1 MPSPKSEHAG
11 SEKNGS
17 DQEATDQ
24 ANAGDSQ
31 TPDNQASRNRSPK
44 PPGATNRLKSAFIDL
59 MLNWPKLILTGFLIL
74 VALLGWQSRNF
85 EIDASPDTLLTQ
97 GNELYI
103 QTQDVNQRYA
113 PQEFLLLTYEPT
125 AHPLYSEQ
133 TFDNVRAL
141 TDAVQAMERVESV
154 RNMLNVPL
162 FANVDTVRD
171 VSGDLEDMT
180 INAGEFTIEQI
191 QQEFADHPVY
201 EDLLVNSEQTATA
214 LQILFRSDERLQEI
228 NGRINDLNSASVE
241 RTLSDEEEQERQSLV
256 DEREPLE
263 KALEET
269 RIEEIDQLRAIAAEY
284 ADEAN
289 IRLGGVHVIAYQLVE
304 IISNDLT
311 VFGAAIALMICLVL
325 LILFRSVRW
334 ILIPVVCCICSV
346 LPTIGLFALLG
357 MKATVISANFIAL
370 QLILTLAIV
379 IHLIVQY
386 RQFAEG
392 DNSLTQ
398 RELVRATLQEKM
410 GPCFFAGITTSVGF
424 AALIFSGIQPVISF
438 GWMMITAM
446 AVSIVVS
453 LILFPVLIELLP
465 REKVRKDLSPLTGLV
480 KLFQAMVLRFR
491 AVVIVLCLLILG
503 VGVSGAMQL
512 SVENSFI
519 NYFKPSTQIYQE
531 LAYIDQEFGGTTP
544 LDVIYQLP
552 EQPDN
557 ADIVMTAG
565 SVLSMQ
571 QIQNRLERYEAT
583 GRILSPVNLTDL
595 AREVNNDRPLT
606 EYELTALYWMMDE
619 SFRDD
624 LIGSFFNEDDN
635 EVRFNIW
642 VEDLTEGLNRA
653 DLLQNV
659 KNDMSELGIDESEYQ
674 LTSLFMLYQDIMQKL
689 ADSQVTTLAIVYI
702 ALTLAFLLI
711 FKSLGVALVAIA
723 PNIMSTAA
731 IFGVMGWVGLPLD
744 LMTITIAAIVMG
756 IAVDDTIHYVHRY
769 LAELK
774 KEGDA
779 AEAVKR
785 SHATVGMAM
794 LYTSLLIGAGFSM
807 LAFSDFVPSVVF
819 GLLTALAMLLALL
832 ADLCLLPLL
841 LSRFIKPAAQQ

>member
-1 MPSPKSEHAG
+1 MPSPKSEQDVPSQDTARQDKSQQAEGIFSSLKAG
-11 SEKNGS
+11 
-17 DQEATDQ
+17 
-24 ANAGDSQ
+24 
-31 TPDNQASRNRSPK
+31 
-44 PPGATNRLKSAFIDL
+44 FIKL
-59 MLNWPKLILTGFLIL
+59 MLNWPGTILAGFLIL
-74 VALLGWQSRNF
+74 VAILGWQARHF

-125 AHPLYSEQ
+125 GHELYSET
-133 TFDNVRAL
+133 TFTSIRSL
-141 TDAVQAMERVESV
+141 TAAVLAMERVESV

-162 FANVDTVRD
+162 FANVDNVQD
-171 VSGDLEDMT
+171 VSGDLENMT
-180 INAGEFTIEQI
+180 INDGEFQMQQIEE
-191 QQEFADHPVY
+191 EFDDHPIY
-201 EDLLVNSEQTATA
+201 ADLLVNREQTAAA
-214 LQILFRSDERLQEI
+214 LQILFRTDARLQEL
-228 NGRINDLNSASVE
+228 NGRINALNSASVDRE
-241 RTLSDEEEQERQSLV
+241 LTQQEQQELETLSI
-256 DEREPLE
+256 EREPIE
-263 KALEET
+263 QALEQT
-269 RIEEIDQLRAIAAEY
+269 RIEEIDQLRALAAEY

-289 IRLGGVHVIAYQLVE
+289 IRLGGVHVIAYQLIE
-304 IISNDLT
+304 IISNDL
-311 VFGAAIALMICLVL
+311 VIFGAAIAVMICLVL
-325 LILFRSVRW
+325 LILFRSLRW

-346 LPTIGLFALLG
+346 LPTIGLLAMFG

-386 RQFAEG
+386 RQLAES
-392 DNSLTQ
+392 DNGLTQ
-398 RELVRATLQEKM
+398 RELVRATLDEKM

-424 AALIFSGIQPVISF
+424 ASLVFSGIQPVISF
-438 GWMMITAM
+438 GWMMIIAM
-446 AVSIVVS
+446 SVSIVVS
-453 LILFPVLIELLP
+453 LILFPVLIDLLP
-465 REKVRKDLSPLTGLV
+465 REKVRKDLSVLVALV
-480 KLFQAMVLRFR
+480 KGFR
-491 AVVIVLCLLILG
+491 ALVLKYQAVVWVLCLLILG
-503 VGVSGAMQL
+503 VGVSGAMRL

-531 LAYIDQEFGGTTP
+531 LAYIDQHFGGTTP
-544 LDVIYQLP
+544 LDIIYTLP
-552 EQPDN
+552 EQSGDP
-557 ADIVMTAG
+557 DIVMSAE

-571 QIQNRLERYEAT
+571 RIQNRLNRYDAT
-583 GRILSPVNLTDL
+583 GRILSPVNMTDL

-624 LIGSFFNEDDN
+624 LIGSFFDEDN
-635 EVRFNIW
+635 NQVRFNIW

-653 DLLQNV
+653 GLLQSV
-659 KNDMSELGIDESEYQ
+659 KNDMSELGIAESEYQ
-674 LTSLFMLYQDIMQKL
+674 LTNLFMLYQDIMQQL

-702 ALTLAFLLI
+702 ALTLTFMLI
-711 FKSLGVALVAIA
+711 FKSLTVALVAIA
-723 PNIMSTAA
+723 PNLLSTAA

-774 KEGDA
+774 KAGNA
-779 AEAVKR
+779 AEAVTR

-841 LSRFIKPAAQQ
+841 LSRFVTAGKSVAG

>member
-1 MPSPKSEHAG
+1 MPSPRSEQDALSQDPAG
-11 SEKNGS
+11 QGS
-17 DQEATDQ
+17 SQQSGGIFSSLQ
-24 ANAGDSQ
+24 AG
-31 TPDNQASRNRSPK
+31 
-44 PPGATNRLKSAFIDL
+44 FIEL
-59 MLNWPKLILTGFLIL
+59 MLNWPRTILAGFLIL
-74 VALLGWQSRNF
+74 VAILGWQARHF

-125 AHPLYSEQ
+125 AHELYSED
-133 TFDNVRAL
+133 TFTHVRAL
-141 TDAVQAMERVESV
+141 TEAVLAMERVESV

-162 FANVDTVRD
+162 FANVDDVQD
-171 VSGDLEDMT
+171 VSGDLENMT
-180 INAGEFTIEQI
+180 INDGEFRMQQIEE
-191 QQEFADHPVY
+191 EFADHPIY
-201 EDLLVNSEQTATA
+201 ADLLVNREQTATA
-214 LQILFRSDERLQEI
+214 LQILFRTDDRLQEL
-228 NGRINDLNSASVE
+228 NGRINALNSATVE
-241 RTLSDEEEQERQSLV
+241 RELTPEELQELDTLMA
-256 DEREPLE
+256 EREPLE
-263 KALEET
+263 QALERA
-269 RIEEIDQLRAIAAEY
+269 RIDEIDQLRALAAGY
-284 ADEAN
+284 ADEAS
-289 IRLGGVHVIAYQLVE
+289 IRLGGVHVIAYQLID
-304 IISNDLT
+304 IISNDL
-311 VFGAAIALMICLVL
+311 VIFGAAIAVMICLVL
-325 LILFRSVRW
+325 LILFRSLRW
-334 ILIPVVCCICSV
+334 ILIPVVCCVCSV
-346 LPTIGLFALLG
+346 LPTIGLLAMFD

-386 RQFAEG
+386 RQFADD
-392 DNSLTQ
+392 DNDLTQ
-398 RELVRATLQEKM
+398 RELVRATLDEKM

-424 AALIFSGIQPVISF
+424 ASLIFSGIQPVISF
-438 GWMMITAM
+438 GWMMIIAM
-446 AVSIVVS
+446 SVSIVVS
-453 LILFPVLIELLP
+453 LVLFPVLIDLLP
-465 REKVRKDLSPLTGLV
+465 REKVRKDLSVLVALV
-480 KLFQAMVLRFR
+480 KGFR
-491 AVVIVLCLLILG
+491 ALVLKYQAVVWVLCLLILG
-503 VGVSGAMQL
+503 VGVSGAMRL

-531 LAYIDQEFGGTTP
+531 LAYIDQQFGGTTP
-544 LDVIYQLP
+544 LDMIYTLP
-552 EQPDN
+552 EQSGDP
-557 ADIVMTAG
+557 DIVMSAE

-571 QIQNRLERYEAT
+571 RIQNRLNRYDAT
-583 GRILSPVNLTDL
+583 GRILSPVNMTDL

-624 LIGSFFNEDDN
+624 LIGSFFDEDN
-635 EVRFNIW
+635 NQVRFNIW

-653 DLLQNV
+653 ALLQSV
-659 KNDMSELGIDESEYQ
+659 KNDMSELGIAESEYE
-674 LTSLFMLYQDIMQKL
+674 LTNLFMLYQDIMQQL

-702 ALTLAFLLI
+702 ALTLTFMLI
-711 FKSLGVALVAIA
+711 FKSITVALVAIA
-723 PNIMSTAA
+723 PNLLSTAA

-774 KEGDA
+774 KAGDA
-779 AEAVKR
+779 AEAVTR

-841 LSRFIKPAAQQ
+841 LSRFVTAARVSGRMATP

>member
-1 MPSPKSEHAG
+1 MPLPG
-11 SEKNGS
+11 SEQDVHPQERSRQGS
-17 DQEATDQ
+17 SQHRDSPPPQGLFSGLQ
-24 ANAGDSQ
+24 AG
-31 TPDNQASRNRSPK
+31 
-44 PPGATNRLKSAFIDL
+44 FIDL
-59 MLNWPKLILTGFLIL
+59 MLSWPKTILAAFLIL
-74 VALLGWQSRNF
+74 VAALGWQARHF

-133 TFDNVRAL
+133 TFASVRAL
-141 TDAVQAMERVESV
+141 TESVLAMDRVESV

-162 FANVDTVRD
+162 FANVTNVQD
-171 VSGDLEDMT
+171 VSGDLDNMT
-180 INAGEFTIEQI
+180 INDGEFQMQQIED
-191 QQEFADHPVY
+191 EFADHPIY
-201 EDLLVNSEQTATA
+201 ADLLINREQTATA
-214 LQILFRSDERLQEI
+214 LQILFRTDERLQEL
-228 NGRINDLNSASVE
+228 NGRINTLNSASVE
-241 RTLSDEEEQERQSLV
+241 SDLTPEEQEELETLTA
-256 DEREPLE
+256 EREPLE
-263 KALEET
+263 KALEQT
-269 RIEEIDQLRAIAAEY
+269 RIEEIDQLRALAADY

-289 IRLGGVHVIAYQLVE
+289 IRLGGVHVIAYQLID
-304 IISNDLT
+304 IISNDL
-311 VFGAAIALMICLVL
+311 VIFGAAIAVMICLVL
-325 LILFRSVRW
+325 LILFRSMRW

-346 LPTIGLFALLG
+346 LPTIGLFAMFG

-386 RQFAEG
+386 RQFAEQ
-392 DNSLTQ
+392 DNDLTQ
-398 RELVRATLQEKM
+398 RELVRATLDEKM

-424 AALIFSGIQPVISF
+424 ASLIFSGIQPVISF
-438 GWMMITAM
+438 GWMMIIAM
-446 AVSIVVS
+446 ALSIVVS
-453 LILFPVLIELLP
+453 LILFPVLVELLP
-465 REKVRKDLSPLTGLV
+465 REKVRKDLSPLVALV
-480 KLFQAMVLRFR
+480 KGFR
-491 AVVIVLCLLILG
+491 ALVLKYQAVVAVLCLLILG
-503 VGVSGAMQL
+503 IGVSGALRL

-531 LAYIDQEFGGTTP
+531 LAYIDQSFGGTTP
-544 LDVIYQLP
+544 LDMIYTLP
-552 EQPDN
+552 DQPDDP
-557 ADIVMTAG
+557 DIVMSAD

-571 QIQNRLERYEAT
+571 RIQNRLARYDAT
-583 GRILSPVNLTDL
+583 GRILSPVNMTDL

-624 LIGSFFNEDDN
+624 LIGSFFDEDNN

-653 DLLQNV
+653 DLLQSV
-659 KNDMSELGIDESEYQ
+659 KDDMSELGIDEADYQ
-674 LTSLFMLYQDIMQKL
+674 LTNLFMLYQDIMQQL
-689 ADSQVTTLAIVYI
+689 ADSQITTLAIVYV
-702 ALTLAFLLI
+702 ALTLTFMLI
-711 FKSLGVALVAIA
+711 FKSLTVALVAIA
-723 PNIMSTAA
+723 PNLLSTAA
-731 IFGVMGWVGLPLD
+731 IFGVMGWAGLPLD

-774 KEGDA
+774 KSGDSD
-779 AEAVKR
+779 EAVTR

-794 LYTSLLIGAGFSM
+794 LYTSVLIGAGFSM

-841 LSRFIKPAAQQ
+841 LSRFVKATGSQ

>member
-1 MPSPKSEHAG
+1 MPSPG
-11 SEKNGS
+11 SEQDVHAQKPSAQDSSSHRDSPAEQGIFS
-17 DQEATDQ
+17 GFK
-24 ANAGDSQ
+24 AG
-31 TPDNQASRNRSPK
+31 
-44 PPGATNRLKSAFIDL
+44 FIEL
-59 MLNWPKLILTGFLIL
+59 MLNWPKTILAVFLML
-74 VALLGWQSRNF
+74 VAVLGWQARHF

-133 TFDNVRAL
+133 TFTSVRAL
-141 TDAVQAMERVESV
+141 TESVLAMDRVASV

-162 FANVDTVRD
+162 FANVNDVQD
-171 VSGDLEDMT
+171 VSGDLDNMT
-180 INAGEFTIEQI
+180 INDGEFQMQQIEE
-191 QQEFADHPVY
+191 EFADHPIY
-201 EDLLVNSEQTATA
+201 ADLLVNREQTATA
-214 LQILFRSDERLQEI
+214 LQILFRTDERLQEI
-228 NGRINDLNSASVE
+228 NGRINALTSASVDGE
-241 RTLSDEEEQERQSLV
+241 LSAEESEELEALIA
-256 DEREPLE
+256 EREPIEEQLE
-263 KALEET
+263 QT
-269 RIEEIDQLRAIAAEY
+269 RIEEIDQLRALAAEY
-284 ADEAN
+284 ANEAN
-289 IRLGGVHVIAYQLVE
+289 IRLGGVHVIAYQLIE
-304 IISNDLT
+304 IISNDLII
-311 VFGAAIALMICLVL
+311 FGAAIAVMICLVL
-325 LILFRSVRW
+325 LILFRSLRW

-346 LPTIGLFALLG
+346 LPTIGLFAMFG

-386 RQFAEG
+386 RQFAEQ
-392 DNSLTQ
+392 DNDLTQ
-398 RELVRATLQEKM
+398 RELVRATLAEKM
-410 GPCFFAGITTSVGF
+410 GPCFFAGVTTSVGF
-424 AALIFSGIQPVISF
+424 ASLIFSGIQPVISF
-438 GWMMITAM
+438 GWMMIIAM
-446 AVSIVVS
+446 GLSIVVS
-453 LILFPVLIELLP
+453 LILFPVLVELLP
-465 REKVRKDLSPLTGLV
+465 REKVRKDLSPLVALV
-480 KLFQAMVLRFR
+480 RGFR
-491 AVVIVLCLLILG
+491 ALVLKYQATVIVLCLVILG
-503 VGVSGAMQL
+503 VGVSGATRL

-531 LAYIDQEFGGTTP
+531 LAYIDQSFGGTTP
-544 LDVIYQLP
+544 LDMIYTLP
-552 EQPDN
+552 EQPGDP
-557 ADIVMTAG
+557 DIVMSAD

-571 QIQNRLERYEAT
+571 RIQNRLARYDAT
-583 GRILSPVNLTDL
+583 GRILSPVNMTDL
-595 AREVNNDRPLT
+595 ARDVNNDRPLT

-624 LIGSFFNEDDN
+624 LIGSFFDEDNN

-653 DLLQNV
+653 ELLQSI
-659 KNDMSELGIDESEYQ
+659 KTDMSELGIAENDYQ
-674 LTSLFMLYQDIMQKL
+674 LTNLFMLYQDIMQQL

-702 ALTLAFLLI
+702 ALTLTFMLI
-711 FKSLGVALVAIA
+711 FKSLTVALVAIA
-723 PNIMSTAA
+723 PNLLSTAA

-774 KEGDA
+774 SGNDA
-779 AEAVKR
+779 DEAVTR

-841 LSRFIKPAAQQ
+841 LCRFVKPAKPQ

>member
-1 MPSPKSEHAG
+1 MPSPG
-11 SEKNGS
+11 SEQDVNTQQSSRQGHSQHRDPSPAEGLFGGFK
-17 DQEATDQ
+17 
-24 ANAGDSQ
+24 AG
-31 TPDNQASRNRSPK
+31 
-44 PPGATNRLKSAFIDL
+44 FIEL
-59 MLNWPKLILTGFLIL
+59 MLNWPKTILASFLIL
-74 VALLGWQSRNF
+74 VALLGWQARHF

-113 PQEFLLLTYEPT
+113 PQEFLLLTYEPA

-133 TFDNVRAL
+133 TFASVRAL
-141 TDAVQAMERVESV
+141 TEAVLAMDRVESV

-162 FANVDTVRD
+162 FANVDNVQD
-171 VSGDLEDMT
+171 VSGDLDNMT
-180 INAGEFTIEQI
+180 INDGEFRMQQIEE
-191 QQEFADHPVY
+191 EFADHPIY
-201 EDLLVNSEQTATA
+201 ADLLINREQTATA
-214 LQILFRSDERLQEI
+214 LQILFRTDPRLQAL
-228 NGRINDLNSASVE
+228 NARINTLNRATVE
-241 RTLSDEEEQERQSLV
+241 RDLTPEEEDELQALV
-256 DEREPLE
+256 DEREPIEQVLE
-263 KALEET
+263 QT
-269 RIEEIDQLRAIAAEY
+269 RINEIDQLRSLAADY

-289 IRLGGVHVIAYQLVE
+289 IRLGGVHVIAYQLID
-304 IISNDLT
+304 IISDDL
-311 VFGAAIALMICLVL
+311 VIFGAAIGIMICLVL
-325 LILFRSVRW
+325 LSLFRSLRW
-334 ILIPVVCCICSV
+334 ILIPVVCCLCSV

-386 RQFAEG
+386 RQFAEQ
-392 DNSLTQ
+392 DNDLGQ
-398 RELVRATLQEKM
+398 QALVRATLTEKM

-424 AALIFSGIQPVISF
+424 ASLIFSGIQPVISF
-438 GWMMITAM
+438 GWMMIIAM
-446 AVSIVVS
+446 ALSIVVS
-453 LILFPVLIELLP
+453 LILFPVLVELLP
-465 REKVRKDLSPLTGLV
+465 REKVRKDLSPLVALV
-480 KLFQAMVLRFR
+480 KGFR
-491 AVVIVLCLLILG
+491 ALVLKYPAVVVALCVLILG
-503 VGVSGAMQL
+503 IGISGAMRL

-531 LAYIDQEFGGTTP
+531 LAYIDQSFGGTTP
-544 LDVIYQLP
+544 LDIIYTLP
-552 EQPDN
+552 EQSDDP
-557 ADIVMTAG
+557 DIVMSAD

-571 QIQNRLERYEAT
+571 RIQNRLARYDAT
-583 GRILSPVNLTDL
+583 GRILSPVNMTDL

-624 LIGSFFNEDDN
+624 LIGSFFDEDNN
-635 EVRFNIW
+635 EVRFNVW

-653 DLLQNV
+653 ELLQSI
-659 KNDMSELGIDESEYQ
+659 KTDMSELGIEETDYQ
-674 LTSLFMLYQDIMQKL
+674 LTNLFMLYQDIMQQL
-689 ADSQVTTLAIVYI
+689 ADSQITTLAIVYV
-702 ALTLAFLLI
+702 ALTLTFMLI
-711 FKSLGVALVAIA
+711 FKSLTVALVAIA
-723 PNIMSTAA
+723 PNLLSTAA
-731 IFGVMGWVGLPLD
+731 IFGVMGWAGLPLD

-774 KEGDA
+774 KGSASD
-779 AEAVKR
+779 EAVTR

-794 LYTSLLIGAGFSM
+794 LYTSVLIGAGFSM

-841 LSRFIKPAAQQ
+841 LSRFVKTAKGH